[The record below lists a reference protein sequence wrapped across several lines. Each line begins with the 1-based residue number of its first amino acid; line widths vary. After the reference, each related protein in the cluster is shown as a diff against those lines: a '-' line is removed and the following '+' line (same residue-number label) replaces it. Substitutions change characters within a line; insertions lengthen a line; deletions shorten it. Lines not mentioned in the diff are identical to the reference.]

1 MYNEF
6 SHYYYAAVYLHNNT
20 SGTMS
25 VDVIGNKFYGRLN
38 PTNGNPWSVYG
49 IYADAA
55 PANKYVMNINK
66 NLVIDDTR
74 YGIRIRN
81 NDNANIVGN
90 ILTYHMASNVTFNNN
105 TQWIREYF

>member
-1 MYNEF
+1 MEDF
-6 SHYYYAAVYLHNNT
+6 
-20 SGTMS
+20 
-25 VDVIGNKFYGRLN
+25 N

-49 IYADAA
+49 ILCRHC

-81 NDNANIVGN
+81 SDNANIVGN
-90 ILTYHMASNVTFNNN
+90 ILTYHMASM
-105 TQWIREYF
+105 